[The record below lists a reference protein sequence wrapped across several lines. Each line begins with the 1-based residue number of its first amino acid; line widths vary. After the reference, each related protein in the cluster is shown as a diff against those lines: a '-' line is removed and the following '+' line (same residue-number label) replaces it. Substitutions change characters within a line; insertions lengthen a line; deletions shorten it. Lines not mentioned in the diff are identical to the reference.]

1 MRVGLFIP
9 CYVDQLAPEV
19 GLATLEVLERI
30 GCEVAYDPRQ
40 TCCGQPLLN
49 LGAAREAA
57 ALARAQLDRYADCD
71 AVVCPSGSCVSTVRN
86 HYPELGVGEDERGRA
101 HRARTFELSEFIVRK
116 LGRVQV
122 GARFPH
128 RVALLESCH
137 GLRELGLGRA
147 SELPPGDA
155 GPGPVRELLAAVD
168 GLELLHPERDECCGF
183 GGAFSVKFPQVSARM
198 GSARL
203 DALALTGADY
213 VTSTDTS
220 CLLHLDGLRRRTGR
234 GPRAIHLAEILARQ
248 EAP

>member
-19 GLATLEVLERI
+19 GVATLDVLERI
-30 GCEVAYDPRQ
+30 GCDVVYDPRQ

-57 ALARAQLDRYADCD
+57 ALARAQLDRYPDCD

-86 HYPELGVGEDERGRA
+86 HYPELGVGEDERGSA
-101 HRARTFELSEFIVRK
+101 HRARTFELSEFIVRT
-116 LGRVQV
+116 LGRVEV

-137 GLRELGLGRA
+137 GLRELGLGRG
-147 SELPPGDA
+147 SELPPSGA
-155 GPGPVRELLAAVD
+155 SPGPVRELLAAVD

-198 GSARL
+198 GRARL
-203 DALALTGADY
+203 EALARTGADY
-213 VTSTDTS
+213 FTSTDVG
-220 CLLHLDGLRRRTGR
+220 CLLQLDGLRRRTGR
-234 GPRAIHLAEILARQ
+234 GPRGIHIAEILAHR
-248 EAP
+248 EGR